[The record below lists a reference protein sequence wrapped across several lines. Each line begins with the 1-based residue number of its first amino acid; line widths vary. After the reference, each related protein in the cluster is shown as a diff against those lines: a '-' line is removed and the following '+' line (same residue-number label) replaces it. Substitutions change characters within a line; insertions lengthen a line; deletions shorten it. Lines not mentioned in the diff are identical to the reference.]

1 MNLTCTGVFLTR
13 RRNTLVMASKLS
25 TAADGKRHLAIPN
38 GKYSVGVT
46 DFVVKA
52 TNLLV
57 RYLHKPIL

>member
-1 MNLTCTGVFLTR
+1 M
-13 RRNTLVMASKLS
+13 MASKLS

-57 RYLHKPIL
+57 RYLH